1 MTGALRMTGRTA
13 SNNKRSQPC
22 SVGIETQCRA
32 EIQQEQQM
40 EIGEVTFQGIQ
51 GHDLALKPIRQSVF
65 IGLVL
70 YYPVKHFAHEERHS
84 VLVNIAPDSIKGS
97 DTDEVPGEPKVG
109 FGILGHF
116 GLEDI
121 QWKEQCHCRF
131 RADLDKKA
139 VAAIFRTQSVQDYG
153 ILPKLGVVKD
163 YELCLGFHV
172 SAFEETGHCAE
183 GLPPVGNL
191 VFLFFGD
198 VGGGEAGILIGNEY
212 GVVTEAAATGFL
224 SGDGAVHYALELVDF
239 PFQDKGHHAAE
250 PCPSGNGC
258 CRVLSSG
265 FIILAGYR
273 FLQCRQLGE
282 HLVHVLAEVLSF
294 PGITGCIYPGC
305 TSKRFHFQSGV
316 IREAVA
322 SKVFEDIFSL
332 LEGILLEGQS
342 RLGDVFGETVIRRGE
357 KLESFSEDF
366 RGLAEFAAVAGS
378 ENDFCDFH
386 EYKYPKNT
394 GKIHRNG

>member
-1 MTGALRMTGRTA
+1 MTGRIA
-13 SNNKRSQPC
+13 SNDKRSQPGG
-22 SVGIETQCRA
+22 VGIETQCRA

-51 GHDLALKPIRQSVF
+51 SQDLALQPIRQSVF

-97 DTDEVPGEPKVG
+97 DADEVPGEPKVG

-121 QWKEQCHCRF
+121 QWKEQSHCRF

-153 ILPKLGVVKD
+153 ILPELGVAQD

-172 SAFEETGHCAE
+172 SAFEETGHRAE
-183 GLPPVGNL
+183 GLPSVGNL
-191 VFLFFGD
+191 VFLLFGD

-224 SGDGAVHYALELVDF
+224 PCDCAVHYALELVDF
-239 PFQDKGHHAAE
+239 PFQDKGHYAAE
-250 PCPSGNGC
+250 PGPSGNGC
-258 CRVLSSG
+258 CRVLSRG
-265 FIILAGYR
+265 FIILAGCR
-273 FLQCRQLGE
+273 FFQCRQFGE
-282 HLVHVLAEVLSF
+282 HLVHVLAEVLSL
-294 PGITGCIYPGC
+294 PGITGCIYSGC

-322 SKVFEDIFSL
+322 SKVFEDIFSF
-332 LEGILLEGQS
+332 LEGVFLKGQS